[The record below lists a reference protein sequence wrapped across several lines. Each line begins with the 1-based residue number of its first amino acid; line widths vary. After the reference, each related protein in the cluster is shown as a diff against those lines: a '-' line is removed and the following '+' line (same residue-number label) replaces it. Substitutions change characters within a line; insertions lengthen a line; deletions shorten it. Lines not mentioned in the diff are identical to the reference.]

1 MEASSQQHNSSST
14 FFSFLPWLIS
24 NLLLTFTT
32 TIITILFLLKHY
44 KRPKKPTTT
53 TLPPPPPGPWRLPI
67 IGNLHQL
74 ALNGGHFHPHRR
86 LAELARRHGPDVMH
100 LQLGQLSHVIISTP
114 EAAKQVMK
122 THDLAFASRPFLLA
136 PSVLYDGCNDVAF
149 APYGHHWR
157 QLRKICTLELLSTKR
172 VHSFR
177 WIRGQEVDKLVLD
190 LRRATTTTVVDLS
203 RMVESLSAAVISRAL
218 FGTIRGLNQA
228 FLTVADNISDVLSG
242 FRMSDLYPSLT
253 FLPVMSG
260 FQGKLKSMREGASS
274 IIDAIIDERRSKR
287 SSSRSSRED
296 GEEDYLV
303 DVLLNLQ
310 ENPDQVGLTVTT
322 EIIKAVTL
330 ELFLAGGHTSANLIE
345 WTMSE
350 MMKQPRVM
358 QKAQDEV
365 RQAFD
370 KKGDVDEA
378 SLQGLEYLDC
388 VVKEGLRLH
397 PPGPLLLPR
406 ESREDAKLCGY
417 MVPMGTKVIVNAWA
431 IGRDPRYWGDAE
443 EFYPERFVDC
453 STDYKGNDFQ
463 FVPFG
468 AGRRMC
474 PGYGFGMEVVKLT
487 LANLLFHFNW
497 RLPGDS
503 RPESLDMT
511 ETVGA
516 SIARKYP
523 LRVIPVPYIP

>member
-1 MEASSQQHNSSST
+1 
-14 FFSFLPWLIS
+14 
-24 NLLLTFTT
+24 
-32 TIITILFLLKHY
+32 
-44 KRPKKPTTT
+44 
-53 TLPPPPPGPWRLPI
+53 
-67 IGNLHQL
+67 
-74 ALNGGHFHPHRR
+74 
-86 LAELARRHGPDVMH
+86 
-100 LQLGQLSHVIISTP
+100 
-114 EAAKQVMK
+114 MK
-122 THDLAFASRPFLLA
+122 THDFAFASRPFLLA
-136 PSVLYDGCNDVAF
+136 PSVLYGGCNDVAF

-172 VHSFR
+172 VQSFR

-190 LRRATTTTVVDLS
+190 LRRASADASGVVDLS
-203 RMVESLSAAVISRAL
+203 RMVEKLSAAVISRAL

-228 FLTVADNISDVLSG
+228 FLTVADNISIL
-242 FRMSDLYPSLT
+242 
-253 FLPVMSG
+253 
-260 FQGKLKSMREGASS
+260 
-274 IIDAIIDERRSKR
+274 DAIIDERRSKR
-287 SSSRSSRED
+287 SSSRSSRE
-296 GEEDYLV
+296 GGEEEEEEDYLV
-303 DVLLNLQ
+303 DVLLKIQ
-310 ENPDQVGLTVTT
+310 E
-322 EIIKAVTL
+322 KAVTL

-370 KKGDVDEA
+370 EKGDVDEVG
-378 SLQGLEYLDC
+378 LHGLEYLDC

-417 MVPMGTKVIVNAWA
+417 MVPVGTKVVVNAWA
-431 IGRDPRYWGDAE
+431 IGRDPRYWSDAE

-453 STDYKGNDFQ
+453 SIDYKGNDFQ

-474 PGYGFGMEVVKLT
+474 PGYGFGIEVVKLT
-487 LANLLFHFNW
+487 LANLLFHFSW

-523 LRVIPVPYIP
+523 LRVIPVPYRP

>member
-1 MEASSQQHNSSST
+1 MEASSHQHNSSST
-14 FFSFLPWLIS
+14 FFLPWLIS
-24 NLLLTFTT
+24 NLPLLLLTFT
-32 TIITILFLLKHY
+32 TILFLLKHY

-53 TLPPPPPGPWRLPI
+53 TALPPPPPGPRKLPI

-74 ALNGGHFHPHRR
+74 ALNRR

-122 THDLAFASRPFLLA
+122 THDFAFASRPFLLA
-136 PSVLYDGCNDVAF
+136 PSVLYGGCNDVAF

-172 VHSFR
+172 VQSFR

-190 LRRATTTTVVDLS
+190 LRRASADASGVVDLS
-203 RMVESLSAAVISRAL
+203 RMVEKLSAAVISRAL

-253 FLPVMSG
+253 FLPVLSG
-260 FQGKLKSMREGASS
+260 FEGKLKSMREGASS
-274 IIDAIIDERRSKR
+274 ILDAIIDERRS
-287 SSSRSSRED
+287 E
-296 GEEDYLV
+296 GGEEEEEEDYLV
-303 DVLLNLQ
+303 DVLLKIQ

-370 KKGDVDEA
+370 EKGDVDEVG
-378 SLQGLEYLDC
+378 LHGLEYLDC

-417 MVPMGTKVIVNAWA
+417 MVPVGTKVVVNAWA
-431 IGRDPRYWGDAE
+431 IGRDPRYWSDAE

-453 STDYKGNDFQ
+453 SIDYKGNDFQ

-474 PGYGFGMEVVKLT
+474 PGYGFGIEVVKLT
-487 LANLLFHFNW
+487 LANLLFHFSW

-523 LRVIPVPYIP
+523 LRVIPVPYRP